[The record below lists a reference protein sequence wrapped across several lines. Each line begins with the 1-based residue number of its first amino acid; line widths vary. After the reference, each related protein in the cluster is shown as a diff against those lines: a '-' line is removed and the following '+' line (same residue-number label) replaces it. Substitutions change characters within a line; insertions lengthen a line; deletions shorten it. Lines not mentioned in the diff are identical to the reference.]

1 MYYRHFGLD
10 GPPFRFTPSPAV
22 LYLGGAHR
30 ECLAALEWA
39 LLHDQCGFMVLLG
52 ETGTGKT
59 TLLNTVLARRPR
71 NLQLACVPNPKLS
84 FEEIMRVV
92 LPQLGVV
99 TNERGKLELIQELER
114 VISNRPQG
122 SRTAIIVDEAQNLSD
137 ELLEDLRLL
146 TNSCGEQDRGLQ
158 IVLMGHPELLEHLS
172 AHHLRQL
179 RERIST
185 KVSLAALSD
194 GESAAYIDCRL
205 QAQNGSAQIFEANAI
220 KYLIAAAA
228 GIPRRL
234 NVLCHNALL
243 LAYSK
248 NQKTVTL
255 DDAREIVKD
264 YEGIFLP
271 SHDGDRPALAAVKPA
286 ISATPPIVLES
297 PIIDEPAIEAP
308 IGVEP
313 VIRPRRRLALVGATC
328 AAFAVIG
335 IGSVLIGMTTNLP
348 DEFNRTAERLSTV
361 VPSASAAVSSSS
373 PANEKTVAA
382 TLGYTPSIDNSSAAA
397 MPSLPIEAA
406 PVEAAPAPRDQTVQI
421 HAGDTLHDLA
431 ARYLGS
437 KDRTPELVKANPQ
450 IKDPNSL
457 YVGQTIHVPS
467 KQPTNLAGVV
477 Q

>member
-22 LYLGGAHR
+22 LYLGAAHR

-59 TLLNTVLARRPR
+59 TLLNAVLARRPR

-84 FEEIMRVV
+84 FQEIMRVV

-99 TNERGKLELIQELER
+99 TKERGKLELMEEFER
-114 VISNRPQG
+114 VIANRPPG
-122 SRTAIIVDEAQNLSD
+122 SRTAIIVDEAQNLTD
-137 ELLEDLRLL
+137 EALEDLRLL
-146 TNSCGEQDRGLQ
+146 TNSNSGQDCGLQ

-185 KVSLAALSD
+185 KVFLLSLDD

-255 DDAREIVKD
+255 DVAREVVKD

-271 SHDGDRPALAAVKPA
+271 LNNADRPALAAVKPA
-286 ISATPPIVLES
+286 IPAKTPVSEKTPIVLET
-297 PIIDEPAIEAP
+297 PIEDEPP
-308 IGVEP
+308 IDVEP
-313 VIRPRRRLALVGATC
+313 LIRPSRRFALVGATC
-328 AAFAVIG
+328 AAFAVIA
-335 IGSVLIGMTTNLP
+335 IGSILIAKTTNLSN
-348 DEFNRTAERLSTV
+348 EFNRSAQRIATV
-361 VPSASAAVSSSS
+361 VPSANAAVSSSS
-373 PANEKTVAA
+373 LADDKTLAPTV
-382 TLGYTPSIDNSSAAA
+382 GYAPSIVNASAAA
-397 MPSLPIEAA
+397 MPIHSIEAVSA
-406 PVEAAPAPRDQTVQI
+406 PHDETIQI
-421 HAGDTLHDLA
+421 HSGDTFHDLA
-431 ARYLGS
+431 AKYLGS
-437 KDRTPELVKANPQ
+437 KDRTPDLIKANPQ
-450 IKDPNSL
+450 IKNPNSL
-457 YVGQTIHVPS
+457 YVGETVHLPS
-467 KQPTNLAGVV
+467 SQPTNLAGVV